1 MRTRALSDFIG
12 TEITGVTSR
21 DLTERRALD
30 EVLDLVHRNEL
41 VVVRDIELTPA
52 QQVLLAARIGQPVPL
67 RRQSHPDHQ
76 EIMVLSNE
84 IQDGKP
90 VGVARAGNFWHQDS
104 SCTPAPETYTLLHGV
119 DVPSTTGHTLFAS
132 AADVYDRLPSDWRGK
147 VTGRTALHTAA
158 KRLRIGPEHLGL
170 SIAELRQRV
179 SDDHPRVPH
188 DLVRHDPHTGRRF
201 LYGAPEFLDS
211 VVGFS
216 DRENE
221 EFLALIDGL
230 IQDPDHVYTHRW
242 RPRDL
247 VLWKTATTY
256 HSATELTPGTLRRV
270 HRVSIRAEAG

>member
-1 MRTRALSDFIG
+1 MRTRELSDFIG
-12 TEITGVTSR
+12 TEVTGVTSR
-21 DLTERRALD
+21 DLTGRRALD
-30 EVLDLVHRNEL
+30 EVLDLVHRSEL

-52 QQVLLAARIGQPVPL
+52 QQVLLAARIGRPVPL
-67 RRQSHPDHQ
+67 RRQSHPEHQ

-84 IQDGKP
+84 IRDGKP

-104 SCTPAPETYTLLHGV
+104 SCTPAPETYTLLHAV
-119 DVPSTTGHTLFAS
+119 EVPSTTGHTLFAS
-132 AADVYDRLPSDWRGK
+132 AVDVYDRLPGEWKDR
-147 VTGRTALHTAA
+147 VAGRTALHTAA
-158 KRLRIGPEHLGL
+158 KRLRIGPEHVGL

-179 SDDHPRVPH
+179 ADDYPRVPH
-188 DLVRHDPHTGRRF
+188 ALVRHDPHTGRRF

-216 DRENE
+216 DQENE

-242 RPRDL
+242 HPRDL

-256 HSATELTPGTLRRV
+256 HSATELAPGTLRRV
-270 HRVSIRAEAG
+270 HRVSIRGEAG